1 MMTTRKSTKHDDRVR
16 ATAGIVYLVDD
27 DPLVRATLK
36 ATLAAVSIDVITFA
50 SARDYRQHPRA
61 NGTSCLI
68 LDLQQPDAD
77 GLELQQQIKREGGP
91 PVVFVTGHRDI
102 ECTVRAM
109 KAGAIE
115 FLTKPVNR
123 PPQGRSQ

>member
-1 MMTTRKSTKHDDRVR
+1 MMTTWKSTKHDDRVG

-36 ATLAAVSIDVITFA
+36 ATLAAVSIDVMTFA
-50 SARDYRQHPRA
+50 SVRDYRQHPRA
-61 NGTSCLI
+61 NGTACLI
-68 LDLQQPDAD
+68 LDLQLPDAD

-102 ECTVRAM
+102 ARTVRAM
-109 KAGAIE
+109 KAGV
-115 FLTKPVNR
+115 PSSSS
-123 PPQGRSQ
+123 PSP